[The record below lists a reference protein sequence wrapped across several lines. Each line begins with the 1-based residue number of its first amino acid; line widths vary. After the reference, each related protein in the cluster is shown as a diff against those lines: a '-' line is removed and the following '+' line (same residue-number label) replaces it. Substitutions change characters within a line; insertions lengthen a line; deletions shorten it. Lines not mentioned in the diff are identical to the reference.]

1 MADRCS
7 YLFGMSLREP
17 VEDEGVRMELDY
29 MVDCIEAAIAPRKLA
44 EGRTQVKMLAIWDR
58 ELELQHMPFTFMVR
72 RSRSLDTAL
81 LARHPSTLG
90 CLRLAMSS

>member
-1 MADRCS
+1 
-7 YLFGMSLREP
+7 MSLSEP

-72 RSRSLDTAL
+72 RSVLSAPLCSRDASAPGCVAL
-81 LARHPSTLG
+81 LARS
-90 CLRLAMSS
+90 